1 MADRER
7 MHELIRDSPPWYKVP
22 SLIKL
27 YFLLIAPLLTS
38 AAVGFD
44 NSLTNGLQSIDAFMD
59 EFGHPTGSRLGFF
72 GASVSVGG
80 IIGCIICGP
89 LVEYFGRRPLC
100 SSGAV
105 LVVGIAI
112 MQTWATNFEMF
123 VSGKI
128 LIGLGVVLQQA
139 AAPVL
144 ASELAHP
151 KQRVSITAFYNTNIF
166 IGLIIGGWAT
176 FGTYPIQSNWS
187 WRLPCLLQI
196 IIPSYQAVMMWF
208 CPESPRWLISKGRV
222 EEARQILIKW
232 HGDGAE
238 TELVRLELQEI
249 IAGIEADQT
258 QIKLNWEG
266 LKSVVSTKGNRHRL
280 WICMWTA
287 IGSQSIGGGYTAS
300 YLPLI
305 LDQIGM
311 RTQSQKTLINAL
323 LNVWNWIVAFV
334 AAMIIPKVGRRTVFL
349 VSTLGTN
356 ITFIIW
362 TALSAEYDKNPRLG
376 FGIGVLVMIFSGSF
390 FTCLCWIPLVI
401 AYPIEAVTTK
411 QRSIYFSITLLT
423 INLTAFIN
431 SHLSPIG
438 IGAIGWRYYLP
449 CVFWNLL
456 LLVIIYFTFVETTGM
471 TLEEI
476 ATIFDGDEAFENAA
490 AAVGEDLNMK
500 NGEVVEL
507 APTMSHK
514 DKV

>member
-38 AAVGFD
+38 AAVGFE

-80 IIGCIICGP
+80 IVGCLICGP
-89 LVEYFGRRPLC
+89 
-100 SSGAV
+100 
-105 LVVGIAI
+105 
-112 MQTWATNFEMF
+112 
-123 VSGKI
+123 K
-128 LIGLGVVLQQA
+128 QQA

-144 ASELAHP
+144 VSELAHP
-151 KQRVSITAFYNTNIF
+151 KQRVSVTAFYNTNIF

-176 FGTYPIQSNWS
+176 FGTYPIESNWS
-187 WRLPCLLQI
+187 WRLPCILRA
-196 IIPSYQAVMMWF
+196 IIPAYPAIMVWF

-232 HGDGAE
+232 HGDGVE
-238 TELVRLELQEI
+238 TELVRLGLQEI

-266 LKSVVSTKGNRHRL
+266 LKSVVGTKGNRHRL

-287 IGSQSIGGGYTAS
+287 IGSQSIGGYTAS

-323 LNVWNWIVAFV
+323 LNVWNWIVAFI
-334 AAMIIPKVGRRTVFL
+334 AAMIIPKVGRRTIFL
-349 VSTLGTN
+349 VSALGTN
-356 ITFIIW
+356 VTFIIW
-362 TALSAEYDKNPRLG
+362 TALSAEYDKSPRLG

-411 QRSIYFSITLLT
+411 QRITSAPSVLERSGGDIT
-423 INLTAFIN
+423 FHV
-431 SHLSPIG
+431 S
-438 IGAIGWRYYLP
+438 
-449 CVFWNLL
+449 FWNLL

-490 AAVGEDLNMK
+490 AAVGEDLTEHEEWR
-500 NGEVVEL
+500 GY
-507 APTMSHK
+507 
-514 DKV
+514 

>member
-1 MADRER
+1 
-7 MHELIRDSPPWYKVP
+7 
-22 SLIKL
+22 
-27 YFLLIAPLLTS
+27 
-38 AAVGFD
+38 
-44 NSLTNGLQSIDAFMD
+44 
-59 EFGHPTGSRLGFF
+59 
-72 GASVSVGG
+72 
-80 IIGCIICGP
+80 
-89 LVEYFGRRPLC
+89 
-100 SSGAV
+100 
-105 LVVGIAI
+105 

-123 VSGKI
+123 
-128 LIGLGVVLQQA
+128 QA
-139 AAPVL
+139 AAPILV
-144 ASELAHP
+144 SKLAHP
-151 KQRVSITAFYNTNIF
+151 KQRVSVTAFYNTNIF

-176 FGTYPIQSNWS
+176 FGTYPIESNWS
-187 WRLPCLLQI
+187 WRLPCILQA
-196 IIPSYQAVMMWF
+196 IIPTYQA
-208 CPESPRWLISKGRV
+208 IIGRV

-232 HGDGAE
+232 HGDGVE

-266 LKSVVSTKGNRHRL
+266 LKSVVGTKGNRHRL

-323 LNVWNWIVAFV
+323 LNVWNWIVAFI
-334 AAMIIPKVGRRTVFL
+334 AAMTISKVGRRTIFL
-349 VSTLGTN
+349 VSALGTN
-356 ITFIIW
+356 VTFIIW
-362 TALSAEYDKNPRLG
+362 TALSAEYDKSPRLG

-411 QRSIYFSITLLT
+411 QRSIYFSITLLS

-431 SHLSPIG
+431 SYLSPIG

-456 LLVIIYFTFVETTGM
+456 LLVIIYFTFVETTSM

-500 NGEVVEL
+500 NDEVIEL
-507 APTMSHK
+507 APTASHK